1 MEEKIF
7 ITLGSQKFQFNR
19 LLIAVDKLCEKKI
32 ICGEDVFA
40 QIGYSDY
47 VPKNYRYN
55 NFLDREEF
63 SMEMGKADIVITHG
77 GTGAIIGAVKKE
89 KKVIAVPRL
98 AKYGEHVDDHQLQ
111 LIKQFDDLN
120 LICPCR
126 DALLRCT
133 GEILCI
139 ADDDMV
145 YTDTYREDI
154 INEFQKHP
162 EADALVFNVTAL
174 NDERSGKPI
183 EKYARVGK
191 RESREYGSVHIA
203 IRKRALIGKNVYFN
217 TLFGS
222 GATYSCGEDTL
233 FLKELIEKDL
243 KLYKTPIR
251 IASVDMSDSTWFKG
265 YNEKYFK
272 DKGALIEAAYPRC
285 SYLLA
290 ILQSVRNSKK
300 SLGSYKKAAKLFS
313 YYTSG
318 IADYRKVISGGDAT
332 EGENIRK

>member
-47 VPKNYRYN
+47 VPQNYRYN

-126 DALLRCT
+126 D
-133 GEILCI
+133 
-139 ADDDMV
+139 
-145 YTDTYREDI
+145 TDELA
-154 INEFQKHP
+154 
-162 EADALVFNVTAL
+162 EAM
-174 NDERSGKPI
+174 
-183 EKYARVGK
+183 
-191 RESREYGSVHIA
+191 
-203 IRKRALIGKNVYFN
+203 
-217 TLFGS
+217 
-222 GATYSCGEDTL
+222 SC
-233 FLKELIEKDL
+233 
-243 KLYKTPIR
+243 
-251 IASVDMSDSTWFKG
+251 M
-265 YNEKYFK
+265 
-272 DKGALIEAAYPRC
+272 
-285 SYLLA
+285 
-290 ILQSVRNSKK
+290 ILQLH
-300 SLGSYKKAAKLFS
+300 LG
-313 YYTSG
+313 TN
-318 IADYRKVISGGDAT
+318 
-332 EGENIRK
+332 ENLYMQMSTIYSEMPMILILSIRLRIIRLMF